1 MNANNEKL
9 QRSYN
14 ELLEYK
20 LVVQKASQFFHSAQS
35 SAAAQHKEFESHI
48 LGEGSVDRPLLLE
61 QEMTTD
67 PLNQVKLGFVSGLVG
82 REKSMAFE

>member
-1 MNANNEKL
+1 MNKIMCFL
-9 QRSYN
+9 IQ
-14 ELLEYK
+14 
-20 LVVQKASQFFHSAQS
+20 ASQFFHSAQS

>member
-20 LVVQKASQFFHSAQS
+20 LVVQKASQFFRSAQT